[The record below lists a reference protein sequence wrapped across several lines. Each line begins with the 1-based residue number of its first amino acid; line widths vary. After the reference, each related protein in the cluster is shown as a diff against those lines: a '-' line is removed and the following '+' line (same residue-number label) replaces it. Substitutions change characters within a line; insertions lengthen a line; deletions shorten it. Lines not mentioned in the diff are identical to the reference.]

1 MATIEFR
8 LNDQATRIEAE
19 PDTPLLWVLREQLG
33 LTGAKYS
40 CGEGLCGACTVHLEG
55 EAIRACVTPV
65 ARVAGK
71 RVTTIE
77 GLAGAEPLHPL
88 LQAWLD
94 ERVPQC
100 GYCQPGQIMTAAAM
114 LKAIP
119 APSDEQIDEVM
130 SRVLCRCG
138 TYPRIRKAIHRAAA
152 LIEKDG
158 GHE

>member
-1 MATIEFR
+1 MATIEFK
-8 LNDQATRIEAE
+8 LNDQSTRIEAE

-40 CGEGLCGACTVHLEG
+40 CGEGLCGACTVHLDG
-55 EAIRACVTPV
+55 EAIRACITPV
-65 ARVAGK
+65 ARVAGR

-77 GLAGAEPLHPL
+77 GLAGAEPLHPV

-100 GYCQPGQIMTAAAM
+100 GYCQPGQVMTAAAM
-114 LKAIP
+114 LKAVP

-152 LIEKDG
+152 LIGKED